1 MFDRQRLISAL
12 IALAYASAMWRRS
25 GWNGVL
31 ALVIPLIIALGLIW
45 YAGTISRHAHWF
57 SGWRGRRINK
67 PTPPSAVRTLG
78 WVFLLSPAIFLA
90 VQWLRTA

>member
-31 ALVIPLIIALGLIW
+31 GLAIPLIIALVW
-45 YAGTISRHAHWF
+45 YAGTISRHAGLF
-57 SGWRGRRINK
+57 SGWRGRINK
-67 PTPPSAVRTLG
+67 PTPPSAIRMLG
-78 WVFLLSPAIFLA
+78 WVFLLSPAIFIA